1 MFITDI
7 PILDMRDDE
16 VDSDEEEEEEG
27 PLAPELERTLP
38 APAASPRT
46 AASPTVAGFGN
57 AASR

>member
-7 PILDMRDDE
+7 PILDMRDDDD
-16 VDSDEEEEEEG
+16 DSVEEEEEG
-27 PLAPELERTLP
+27 PLAPELERALA

-46 AASPTVAGFGN
+46 AASPTAAGFGN